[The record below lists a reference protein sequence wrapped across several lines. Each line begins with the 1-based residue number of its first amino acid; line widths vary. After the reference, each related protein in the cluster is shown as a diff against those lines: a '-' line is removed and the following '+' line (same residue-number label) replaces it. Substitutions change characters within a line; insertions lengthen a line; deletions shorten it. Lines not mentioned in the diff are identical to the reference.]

1 MITIITNNFNHINFI
16 IMNTELLPDN
26 FYKYDKDLQVSI
38 KNYLNQLDI
47 IEKKAYIIG
56 KQHLGTSFNI
66 VKSNGYINWQK
77 NNK

>member
-1 MITIITNNFNHINFI
+1 MIP
-16 IMNTELLPDN
+16 ELLPDN
-26 FYKYDKDLQVSI
+26 FDKYDKELQDSI

-56 KQHLGTSFNI
+56 KQHLGTSYNI
-66 VKSNGYINWQK
+66 IKSNGYINWQK

>member
-1 MITIITNNFNHINFI
+1 
-16 IMNTELLPDN
+16 MNSELLPDN
-26 FYKYDKDLQVSI
+26 FDKYDKELQDSI

-56 KQHLGTSFNI
+56 KQHLGTSYNI
-66 VKSNGYINWQK
+66 IKSNGYINWQK

>member
-1 MITIITNNFNHINFI
+1 MISD
-16 IMNTELLPDN
+16 LLPDN
-26 FYKYDKDLQVSI
+26 FDKYDKDLQESI

-56 KQHLGTSFNI
+56 KQHLGTSYNI
-66 VKSNGYINWQK
+66 IKSNGYINWQK

>member
-1 MITIITNNFNHINFI
+1 ME
-16 IMNTELLPDN
+16 TELEQILPEN
-26 FYKYDKDLQVSI
+26 FEKYEAPLQESI

-56 KQHLGTSFNI
+56 KKHLGTSFNI
-66 VKSNGYINWQK
+66 IKSNGYINWHK

>member
-1 MITIITNNFNHINFI
+1 MIS
-16 IMNTELLPDN
+16 ELLPEN
-26 FYKYDKDLQVSI
+26 FNKYDKDLQDSI

-56 KQHLGTSFNI
+56 KKHLGTSYNI
-66 VKSNGYINWQK
+66 IKSNGYINWQK

>member
-1 MITIITNNFNHINFI
+1 
-16 IMNTELLPDN
+16 MNTELLPDN

>member
-1 MITIITNNFNHINFI
+1 
-16 IMNTELLPDN
+16 MNCELERILPDN
-26 FYKYDKDLQVSI
+26 FENYDKSTQESI
-38 KNYLNQLDI
+38 IKYIKQLDS

-66 VKSNGYINWQK
+66 IKSNGYINWQK

>member
-1 MITIITNNFNHINFI
+1 
-16 IMNTELLPDN
+16 MNTELLPDN
-26 FYKYDKDLQVSI
+26 FYKYDKDLQDSI

>member
-1 MITIITNNFNHINFI
+1 MNCELASILPNNFETYEKHIQDSI
-16 IMNTELLPDN
+16 I
-26 FYKYDKDLQVSI
+26 K
-38 KNYLNQLDI
+38 YLNQLES

-66 VKSNGYINWQK
+66 IKSNGYINWQK